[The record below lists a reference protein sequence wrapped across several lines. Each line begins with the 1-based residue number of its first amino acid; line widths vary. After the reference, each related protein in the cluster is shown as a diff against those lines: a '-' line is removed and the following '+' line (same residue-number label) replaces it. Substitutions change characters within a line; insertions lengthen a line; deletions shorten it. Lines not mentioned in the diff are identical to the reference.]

1 MLFLLA
7 IYVQIITRNHVHV
20 TNNYNIG
27 KDVVGSCGRT
37 KRQSHQQHPSCY
49 SNDFFCSHKDD
60 ITMVDSLP
68 MEMTNYSNIL
78 PAEGRIFFENWSEGK
93 TFFDNWRKKF
103 NKQTSKKAEVPKA
116 RWAQIT

>member
-1 MLFLLA
+1 
-7 IYVQIITRNHVHV
+7 
-20 TNNYNIG
+20 
-27 KDVVGSCGRT
+27 
-37 KRQSHQQHPSCY
+37 
-49 SNDFFCSHKDD
+49 
-60 ITMVDSLP
+60 